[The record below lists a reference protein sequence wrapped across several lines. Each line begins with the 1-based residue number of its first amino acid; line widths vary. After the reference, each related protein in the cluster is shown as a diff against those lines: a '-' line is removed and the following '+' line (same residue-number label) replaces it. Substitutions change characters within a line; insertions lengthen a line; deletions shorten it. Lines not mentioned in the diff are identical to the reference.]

1 MKFYDFDEEE
11 KNIPE
16 EVRQKAEIKAQE
28 MYLRLTLSQIR
39 EQVGVTQEELAQK
52 LSIKQSSVS
61 KMEKREGISLN
72 NLQKMIEA
80 MEGEIEININFPKKN
95 RQFKLKPKFAG

>member
-1 MKFYDFDEEE
+1 MKFYDFDEQE

-16 EVRQKAEIKAQE
+16 EIRQRAEAKAQE

-39 EQVGVTQEELAQK
+39 EQLGVTQEELAEK
-52 LSIKQSSVS
+52 LNIKQSSIS

-80 MEGEIEININFPKKN
+80 MGGEVEININFPTKN
-95 RQFKLKPKFAG
+95 KQFKLKPKFSG